1 MSDDNLPPEL
11 SPPTPEEKE
20 ADEATNATNATD
32 TSMLFPAGTKVEA
45 PKTTSIHALLKG
57 LVKHKASDLHVKA
70 GRPPLY
76 RINGKLLPAKL
87 PSLTQEEVKRLAYS
101 TMTSKQVREFEENLQ
116 IDFGY
121 LVPGLARFRANVFM
135 QKGTLAFVIR
145 MVPLEVPVL
154 TDLNLPKV
162 IQDLALKPRGLL
174 LVTGA
179 TGSGKST
186 TLAALVEHINRT
198 RRSHIVTIEDP
209 IEYIFEDKLSTI
221 SQREVGVD
229 ATTLSMALR
238 GALRQDPDVI
248 MVGEM
253 RDFATIQT
261 AITAAETGHLVVS
274 TLHTNTA
281 ASSIDRIIDSFP
293 ADAKNQLR
301 LQLAASLLGVISQRL
316 IRRADGKGRV
326 VACEIL
332 TRSPT
337 VEKMILDNRIADLET
352 AMENSNHYYQMQTMN
367 QALERLVRD
376 GVITKDEAVLNSDKR
391 EDFLLKLS
399 GMVAGSQPGVEA
411 AELLE
416 QAAETSREGPSDG
429 NAPQNVGEQVQDI
442 QFGSNID
449 NLNDQVRT
457 APDLN
462 QVKRPPPLKKR
473 PA

>member
-1 MSDDNLPPEL
+1 MSDQLPPESSDPL
-11 SPPTPEEKE
+11 APSPASDSE
-20 ADEATNATNATD
+20 A
-32 TSMLFPAGTKVEA
+32 SKKPV
-45 PKTTSIHALLKG
+45 SIHSLLKG

-87 PSLTQEEVKRLAYS
+87 PALSHEEVKRLAYN
-101 TMTSKQVREFEENLQ
+101 TMTQKQMKEFEENLQ

-145 MVPLEVPVL
+145 VVPLEVPQL
-154 TDLNLPKV
+154 ASLNLPPI
-162 IQDLALKPRGLL
+162 IQELALKPRGLL

-186 TLAALVEHINRT
+186 TLAAIVEHINRT
-198 RRSHIVTIEDP
+198 LRSHIITIEDP
-209 IEYIFEDKLSTI
+209 IEYIYEDKTGTV

-229 ATTLSMALR
+229 AMNLSMALR

-261 AITAAETGHLVVS
+261 AITAAETGHLVLS

-281 ASSIDRIIDSFP
+281 AQSLDRIIDSFP
-293 ADAKNQLR
+293 AEAKNQLR
-301 LQLAASLLGVISQRL
+301 LQLASSLLGVITQRL
-316 IRRADGKGRV
+316 VKRADGNGRV

-332 TRSPT
+332 CKSPT
-337 VEKMILDNRIADLET
+337 IEKLIVDNRLNDIESAIE
-352 AMENSNHYYQMQTMN
+352 ASNLYYKMQSMN
-367 QALERLVRD
+367 QALEQLVKS
-376 GVITKDEAVLNSDKR
+376 GTITQQEALLNSDKK
-391 EDFLLKLS
+391 EDLILKLS
-399 GMVAGSQPGVEA
+399 GMVTATQGGADASEMIEQAKENTMSAIKRRKEVSGKIEKSPNEA
-411 AELLE
+411 AASGIQLE
-416 QAAETSREGPSDG
+416 
-429 NAPQNVGEQVQDI
+429 
-442 QFGSNID
+442 GSGVPKAKGGGGTRILED
-449 NLNDQVRT
+449 EEPAMGGFTGLF
-457 APDLN
+457 
-462 QVKRPPPLKKR
+462 KKK